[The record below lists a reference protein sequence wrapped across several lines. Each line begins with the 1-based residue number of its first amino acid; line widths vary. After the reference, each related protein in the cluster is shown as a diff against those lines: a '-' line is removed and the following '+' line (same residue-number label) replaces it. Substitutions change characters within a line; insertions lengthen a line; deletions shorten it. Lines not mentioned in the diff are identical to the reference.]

1 LAGGPKARL
10 RREGWVADVPKKKDG
25 PSIDIEAAY
34 PNVAEWVQGCGWIEI
49 GDQDWP
55 GFVVRALNGGG
66 LIYEHEGCRT
76 LAEAMAALEKGL
88 GKWFQENG

>member
-1 LAGGPKARL
+1 MDRAMPKR
-10 RREGWVADVPKKKDG
+10 KDD
-25 PSIDIEAAY
+25 PSIDIESAY

-49 GDQDWP
+49 GDQDWQ

-76 LAEAMAALEKGL
+76 LAEAMATLEKGL